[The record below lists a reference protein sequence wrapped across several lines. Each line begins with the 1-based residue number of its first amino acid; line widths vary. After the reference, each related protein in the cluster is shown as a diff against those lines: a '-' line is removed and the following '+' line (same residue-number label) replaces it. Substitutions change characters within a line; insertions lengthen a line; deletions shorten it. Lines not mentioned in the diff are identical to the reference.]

1 MTKLLIFSVL
11 HITSTFF
18 NAKIN
23 KYIIK
28 SSSLNKYHHQFV
40 ISSTKNKKIRFIRH
54 FE

>member
-28 SSSLNKYHHQFV
+28 SSSLNKYFLYFHYLILFSFPIFV
-40 ISSTKNKKIRFIRH
+40 VNL
-54 FE
+54 